1 MSTVCYPVFL
11 QEGNK
16 ARLELLARFVD
27 FGSLQMFKDGSG
39 AIHDSLGRELLRF
52 HDVKH
57 LKAIAE
63 SGKQRIVE
71 YGQGGEDLL
80 GYTYTTFANR
90 RKRVR
95 RVDVSISQNGVVV
108 ELRLLR
114 YYPGFSTVTLFADG
128 SGAVNNFD
136 DQVVGRFHDI
146 EDLHRL
152 LVSHA
157 VKRRLQ
163 GEPRK

>member
-1 MSTVCYPVFL
+1 MNRVRYPVFL
-11 QEGNK
+11 QEGK
-16 ARLELLARFVD
+16 EARLELLAGFAD

-90 RKRVR
+90 KKRVKR
-95 RVDVSISQNGVVV
+95 AYASITQNG
-108 ELRLLR
+108 
-114 YYPGFSTVTLFADG
+114 DG
-128 SGAVNNFD
+128 
-136 DQVVGRFHDI
+136 
-146 EDLHRL
+146 
-152 LVSHA
+152 
-157 VKRRLQ
+157 RRT
-163 GEPRK
+163 